1 MNSKIIRGRIYPKVT
16 ILIPN
21 YNGKKWLEKCL
32 PTVEKSTYPNKEI
45 LVVNNGSTDDSAQF
59 LKKNYPNVR
68 IMEIKRNIGY
78 AGANNFA

>member
-1 MNSKIIRGRIYPKVT
+1 MDPKRASLSTPKVT

-21 YNGKKWLEKCL
+21 YNGKKWLKQCL
-32 PTVEKSTYPNKEI
+32 PTIEKDTYPNKEI

-68 IMEIKRNIGY
+68 VIEIKKTIDWHIESCV
-78 AGANNFA
+78 